1 MDGFCTC
8 WCSQWYCRCCFP
20 KHIPKHI
27 AIPSLPFQPLCRKWG
42 LEFLVTKQRCLKEV
56 MWTLMHPV
64 RFHSSICIS
73 SHPLILTFPFWVTR
87 IISACSLYFVFNG
100 RIIAL
105 QCFVTFFCTT
115 MWFSCMY
122 TYISSLLSLL
132 LPACSEMTFSPT
144 KNPLKFLVLLRTSAV
159 FDGAPV
165 EDLGLWGMSWKWEH
179 RNCWLSIPLWVVQ
192 RPYTNPRALGKP
204 F

>member
-1 MDGFCTC
+1 MLMQPMILPMLF
-8 WCSQWYCRCCFP
+8 SKAHSKARS
-20 KHIPKHI
+20 H
-27 AIPSLPFQPLCRKWG
+27 PSLPFQPLCWKWG
-42 LEFLVTKQRCLKEV
+42 LELLETKQRCLKEV

-73 SHPLILTFPFWVTR
+73 SHPLSLTFPFWVTC
-87 IISACSLYFVFNG
+87 IISFPACSLYFVFNG
-100 RIIAL
+100 SIIAL
-105 QCFVTFFCTT
+105 RCFVTFFCTT
-115 MWFSCMY
+115 MWFSCKY

-132 LPACSEMTFSPT
+132 LPACSEMNFSPT

-179 RNCWLSIPLWVVQ
+179 RNCWLSIPLRVVQ
-192 RPYTNPRALGKP
+192 RPYIDPRALGKS